1 MTGTIDRGALIGPS
15 MARETRHLVIR
26 RCLREL
32 DAARGGMTSN
42 ADLTQVSQIELN
54 TLRYQSINFGL
65 SSTRGHKVTTDLALM

>member
-1 MTGTIDRGALIGPS
+1 
-15 MARETRHLVIR
+15 
-26 RCLREL
+26 L

-42 ADLTQVSQIELN
+42 ADLTQVSQIELH

>member
-1 MTGTIDRGALIGPS
+1 
-15 MARETRHLVIR
+15 
-26 RCLREL
+26 
-32 DAARGGMTSN
+32 MTSN